1 MFPMLV
7 KRLITFQKKLCFYV
21 VKNIFMNLKKIEIAC
36 FNLESAL
43 IAQKSGADRVELC
56 AEMSV
61 GGATPTIE
69 IIQQAREQLTID
81 LYVMIRPRGGN
92 FVYSDSEF
100 EQMKSEIETIKKLDV
115 SGFVFGI
122 LKEDNTINIEQN
134 KALVELAKPL
144 LCTFHRA
151 FDEVLDYKQA
161 LEDVISCGF
170 STILTSGTFPNVM
183 EGKEVLKQLVI
194 QANNRIEIMPGGG
207 LRSTNI
213 SALDEMVNANWYHS
227 SAITDGSET
236 ANPEEIIQLKKKLQ
250 S

>member
-1 MFPMLV
+1 
-7 KRLITFQKKLCFYV
+7 
-21 VKNIFMNLKKIEIAC
+21 MNLKKLEIAC

-43 IAQKSGADRVELC
+43 IAQKAGADRVELC
-56 AEMSV
+56 ADMSV
-61 GGATPTIE
+61 GGTTPTIE
-69 IIQQAREQLTID
+69 MIQKAREHLTID
-81 LYVMIRPRGGN
+81 INIMIRSRGGN

-100 EQMKSEIETIKKLDV
+100 EQMKSEIETIKKLGV
-115 SGFVFGI
+115 NGFVFGI
-122 LKEDNTINIEQN
+122 LKEDYTINIEQN

-144 LCTFHRA
+144 PCTFHRA

-194 QANNRIEIMPGGG
+194 QANNRIKIMPGGG

-213 SALDEMVNANWYHS
+213 LELDEMVNANWYHS
-227 SAITDGSET
+227 SAITDVSEII
-236 ANPEEIIQLKKKLQ
+236 NPEEIQNILKKLIK
-250 S
+250 

>member
-1 MFPMLV
+1 M
-7 KRLITFQKKLCFYV
+7 
-21 VKNIFMNLKKIEIAC
+21 KKIEIAC

-43 IAQKSGADRVELC
+43 IAQKAGADRVELC
-56 AEMSV
+56 ADMLV
-61 GGATPTIE
+61 GGTTPIIE
-69 IIQQAREQLTID
+69 TIQQARKHLTID

-92 FVYSDSEF
+92 FVCSEAEF
-100 EQMKSEIETIKKLDV
+100 EQMKLEIETIKKLGV
-115 SGFVFGI
+115 NGFVFGI
-122 LKEDNTINIEQN
+122 LNKDKTINIEQN
-134 KALVELAKPL
+134 KALLELAKPFP
-144 LCTFHRA
+144 CTFHRA
-151 FDEVLDYKQA
+151 FDEVLNVDKA
-161 LEDVISCGF
+161 LEDVISCKF

-183 EGKEVLKQLVI
+183 KGKEVLEQLVI

-236 ANPEEIIQLKKKLQ
+236 ANPEEIIQLKKKLL

>member
-1 MFPMLV
+1 M
-7 KRLITFQKKLCFYV
+7 KKL
-21 VKNIFMNLKKIEIAC
+21 EIAC
-36 FNLESAL
+36 FNLDSAL
-43 IAQKSGADRVELC
+43 IAQKAGADRVELC
-56 AEMSV
+56 ADISV
-61 GGATPTIE
+61 GGITPNLQ
-69 IIQQAREQLTID
+69 IIQQVREHLTID

-100 EQMKSEIETIKKLDV
+100 EQMKSEIETIKKLGV
-115 SGFVFGI
+115 NGFVFGI
-122 LKEDNTINIEQN
+122 LKEDKTINIEQN
-134 KALVELAKPL
+134 LALVGLAKPFP
-144 LCTFHRA
+144 CTFHRA

-213 SALDEMVNANWYHS
+213 SELDEMVNTNWYHS
-227 SAITDGSET
+227 SSITDGSEI
-236 ANPEEIIQLKKKLQ
+236 ASPEEIFQLKKELQ